1 MVGLIHLSSFAQ
13 LLLLGFEQG
22 TSALNGKISVTEL
35 DSESPASESRSEGA
49 QAEAKPW
56 KR

>member
-49 QAEAKPW
+49 QAEAKP
-56 KR
+56 